1 MRRSPCDTSFFS
13 VCASSFPT
21 GEAMSLLN
29 KIRNISADAASVLER
44 KWPFLN
50 QHTGKHTVGSVF
62 VNTETLG
69 EHGAVKK
76 ASLR

>member
-1 MRRSPCDTSFFS
+1 
-13 VCASSFPT
+13 
-21 GEAMSLLN
+21 MSLLN

-50 QHTGKHTVGSVF
+50 QHTGQHTVGSVF

-76 ASLR
+76 ASLQ